1 MLSIKFDTLLEV
13 KWTVFSLQKYFIR
26 KLQIG
31 ISRTLYRDIPIAVL
45 QEMFIFAENRMRLG
59 K

>member
-1 MLSIKFDTLLEV
+1 MDS
-13 KWTVFSLQKYFIR
+13 FSLQKYFIR

-45 QEMFIFAENRMRLG
+45 QEMFIFAENRMHLG